1 MRRAVAL
8 LARLGQHALEEQ
20 RLAVTALRGELDR
33 CRGELARLERRY
45 VAEHAAA
52 FELAHGPQPLA
63 PYSAATQD
71 RRRRLQ
77 GAAAAAEA
85 AVAAGEAALRER
97 ARRWKSL
104 DLVAAALRAEAER
117 AAARRAAATV
127 EEAAQLRAALRLRTR
142 GPG

>member
-85 AVAAGEAALRER
+85 AVASGEAALRER

>member
-20 RLAVTALRGELDR
+20 RLTVTALRGELDR

-45 VAEHAAA
+45 LVEHGAA
-52 FELAHGPQPLA
+52 FELAGGPQPLG

-77 GAAAAAEA
+77 AAAAAAAA
-85 AVAAGEAALRER
+85 AVATGEERLREH
-97 ARRWKSL
+97 ARDWKSL
-104 DLVAAALRAEAER
+104 DLVAAALRAEAEG

-142 GPG
+142 APG

>member
-20 RLAVTALRGELDR
+20 RLTVTALRGELDR

-45 VAEHAAA
+45 LVEHGAA
-52 FELAHGPQPLA
+52 FELAGGPQPLG
-63 PYSAATQD
+63 PYSAATKD
-71 RRRRLQ
+71 RRRRPQ
-77 GAAAAAEA
+77 VAAP
-85 AVAAGEAALRER
+85 AVATGEQPLR
-97 ARRWKSL
+97 ARARDWRSV
-104 DLVAAALRAEAER
+104 DLVAVALRAEAER